1 MGLQGLVPCNTL
13 MTCSAN
19 KQLRVRDEKNSKESA
34 SRSIRKMQR
43 VAEDSRVSSALKR
56 AFMTLKEMFLGMPA
70 SERSRMFLTVKEAAS
85 ILAKKASSVR
95 RMIDED
101 KLKGVKVGGTW
112 WVYRPSLE
120 ELVQDS

>member
-1 MGLQGLVPCNTL
+1 
-13 MTCSAN
+13 
-19 KQLRVRDEKNSKESA
+19 
-34 SRSIRKMQR
+34 
-43 VAEDSRVSSALKR
+43 
-56 AFMTLKEMFLGMPA
+56 MTLKEMFLGMPA